1 MLSLQCQEGQ
11 WAELA
16 QGHRDGLQAQGQSV
30 EEEANLDD
38 TVFAKLL
45 HIVKQGQELQV
56 SKSTGISRSISL
68 G

>member
-1 MLSLQCQEGQ
+1 
-11 WAELA
+11 
-16 QGHRDGLQAQGQSV
+16 V